1 MRSKRIE
8 DVLWNKVCHSRE
20 DSTDEIISV
29 FSSTDKIQKPKFSHY
44 LCFVVSVKTK
54 LFVYKQNEKYS
65 SQQEEMFNLIQSL
78 HNSGLGYRKI
88 SHYLN
93 ERGIPTHKGN
103 KWGSNNVYSVLKRH
117 KQREKRLDDMQRVYE
132 PEWSKMK
139 VVWERNPE

>member
-1 MRSKRIE
+1 MVFS
-8 DVLWNKVCHSRE
+8 L
-20 DSTDEIISV
+20 TDEI
-29 FSSTDKIQKPKFSHY
+29 QNPKFSHY
-44 LCFVVSVKTK
+44 LCFVVTVKTN
-54 LFVYKQNEKYS
+54 LFVYKKNEKYS
-65 SQQEEMFNLIQSL
+65 SQQEDMFNLIQSL

-139 VVWERNPE
+139 VVWERNPD

>member
-1 MRSKRIE
+1 
-8 DVLWNKVCHSRE
+8 
-20 DSTDEIISV
+20 
-29 FSSTDKIQKPKFSHY
+29 
-44 LCFVVSVKTK
+44 
-54 LFVYKQNEKYS
+54 
-65 SQQEEMFNLIQSL
+65 MFNLIQTL

-88 SHYLN
+88 SYYLN